1 MILQSDNGRKVVA
14 QVIEQVMAMWMGVI
28 IVHGCARHPQ
38 TQGSIERANQ
48 DVEQMV
54 GNWLKDNNTRNWVLG
69 LNFVQIAKNKRMH
82 SGVGSPPYT
91 LQYGQKCRYSVSNLP
106 INKDMLIK
114 ITSEEDL
121 IAAMGAITFVTAN
134 TVTEDESVVPKAANT
149 VPETANVV
157 PEAADKKAANVVP
170 DAANVMPQDDIV
182 LLKGETVVPEAVPKA
197 ANLVPET
204 NVTMPEDEKNSVLA
218 AKEKCTEI
226 TFVLAVIAPSIGF
239 ALLGTALTM
248 KPRGMGRSIGV
259 RHAFLPAE

>member
-1 MILQSDNGRKVVA
+1 
-14 QVIEQVMAMWMGVI
+14 
-28 IVHGCARHPQ
+28 
-38 TQGSIERANQ
+38 
-48 DVEQMV
+48 
-54 GNWLKDNNTRNWVLG
+54 
-69 LNFVQIAKNKRMH
+69 
-82 SGVGSPPYT
+82 
-91 LQYGQKCRYSVSNLP
+91 VSNLP
-106 INKDMLIK
+106 IDKDALMK
-114 ITSEEDL
+114 VTSEEDL

-182 LLKGETVVPEAVPKA
+182 LLKGETVMAKGETVVPEAVPKA

-248 KPRGMGRSIGV
+248 KPRSTGRSIGV
-259 RHAFLPAE
+259 RHAFRQAE